1 MAGRKHNDVEAETFD
16 TAHRLS
22 DHFKPYAAQA
32 RERVEPAMQAAIDR
46 VGPAVSSARDRV
58 EPALLT
64 AREAVGPAMESARE
78 RLNEDVVPKVAA
90 AVATAAESLSKRAA
104 EVHDRAAE
112 FSAPPPS
119 HRGRKVLLF
128 TLALAGGA
136 AIAVAVASRRRQV
149 DNWQE
154 FEAQA
159 RQWAEDKTHK
169 VEDNV
174 SAAAQKVSDKV
185 SSAADS
191 AKSSLK
197 DVADKASRKAEQ
209 ATDEVTEAAE
219 AAADDVAGAA
229 PDEALADKSEH
240 PTAPTTPDE
249 PTEEVDVAKPK
260 RTRKS
265 TN

>member
-1 MAGRKHNDVEAETFD
+1 MAGRKNNDVEAESFD
-16 TAHRLS
+16 SAHRLS

-32 RERVEPAMQAAIDR
+32 RERVEPAMHAAIDR
-46 VGPAVSSARDRV
+46 VGPAVSSARDRM

-64 AREAVGPAMESARE
+64 ARETVGPAMETAKV

-90 AVATAAESLSKRAA
+90 VVATAAESLSKRAA
-104 EVHDRAAE
+104 DVHDRAAE
-112 FSAPPPS
+112 LSTPPS

-128 TLALAGGA
+128 TMVLAGGA
-136 AIAVAVASRRRQV
+136 AIAVAVVSRRRQV

-191 AKSSLK
+191 ARSSLQ
-197 DVADKASRKAEQ
+197 DVADKAGRKAEQ
-209 ATDEVTEAAE
+209 ATDEATDVAKAT
-219 AAADDVAGAA
+219 ADDVAGAA

-249 PTEEVDVAKPK
+249 PTQEVDVPKPK

-265 TN
+265 TG